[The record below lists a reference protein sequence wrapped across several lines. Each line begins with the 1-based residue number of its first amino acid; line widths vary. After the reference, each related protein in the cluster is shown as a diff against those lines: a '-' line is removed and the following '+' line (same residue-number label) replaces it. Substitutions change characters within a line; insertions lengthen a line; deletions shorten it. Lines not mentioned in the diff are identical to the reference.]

1 MYEVRT
7 GIYTLA
13 LRRHVPQDQ
22 AGSDGETAVA
32 TKRSTHLNG
41 TINRLI
47 HEEAD
52 GSHQVSDDDEVT
64 PALPVHAQQYK
75 CTSPVRRRK
84 KRSDA
89 HRPLR
94 TVLE

>member
-1 MYEVRT
+1 MLTSTHNTRMYEVRT

-13 LRRHVPQDQ
+13 LRRHVPQYQ

-64 PALPVHAQQYK
+64 PALPVHAKTIQMYK
-75 CTSPVRRRK
+75 SGWEEEK
-84 KRSDA
+84 KK
-89 HRPLR
+89 
-94 TVLE
+94 